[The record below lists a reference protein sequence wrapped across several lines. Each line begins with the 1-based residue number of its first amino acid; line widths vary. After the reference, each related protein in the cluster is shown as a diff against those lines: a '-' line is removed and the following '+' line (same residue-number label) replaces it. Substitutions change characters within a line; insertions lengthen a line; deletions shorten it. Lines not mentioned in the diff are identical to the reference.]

1 MKRHINI
8 IAFLMMLF
16 FGLSVRAQNN
26 PNDIYFVTV
35 IKGKVTKADK
45 APLKVGEKLHYRDKV
60 IFSSKEDMVVLLH
73 PEKGRFVVTPTVN
86 PDDPSAGLFAFLSDN
101 LHLQSH
107 RVSLS
112 SRGDPDL
119 EAFFSVNPAINENL
133 LLIGET
139 KIGIHSSDYK
149 INNAENDFFF
159 LQYTPA
165 GGKPSSNKLRVIND
179 SLVIKKEDLLFNG
192 SYPADSI
199 EVKLGFMK
207 NYAADRKITKISSFK
222 PVFMTVQECR
232 DFLLAV
238 KQLKKKSKEEIIEE
252 SVTEL
257 YYFYGKPDQR
267 TVQLIYDSL

>member
-1 MKRHINI
+1 MRKHISVI
-8 IAFLMMLF
+8 SFLLMLF
-16 FGLSVRAQNN
+16 VGLPTLAQNN
-26 PNDIYFVTV
+26 ANDVYFVTV

-60 IFSSKEDMVVLLH
+60 IFSGKDDMVVLLH
-73 PEKGRFVVTPTVN
+73 PEKGRFVVTPDATPQDASGGFFV
-86 PDDPSAGLFAFLSDN
+86 FLNDN

-119 EAFFSVNPAINENL
+119 EAFFSVNAAINENL

-139 KIGIHSSDYK
+139 RIGVHSSDYK

-165 GGKPSSNKLRVIND
+165 GGKPSSNKLLVIND
-179 SLVIKKEDLLFNG
+179 SLVIKKEDFLFNG
-192 SYPADSI
+192 NYPADSI

-222 PVFMTVQECR
+222 PVFMTVRECR

-238 KQLKKKSKEEIIEE
+238 KQSKKKNKEEIIEE
-252 SVTEL
+252 SITEL

-267 TVQLIYDSL
+267 TVQLIYDAL